1 MKKIYQI
8 SLSVLFLLS
17 LSFTLFAQNS
27 FFTPKS
33 EAAISLVNG
42 NRAIIP
48 NKYNTIQA
56 DVDKLKNFLWSLPSL
71 KNLVNRNAAPILE
84 IPMPDGSMAKFRV
97 WESSIMHPEL
107 QAKFA
112 EIKSFGGQG
121 ITDPYATIRFDYNP
135 YFGFSAQILSAVTGR
150 VFIDP
155 YVRGDI
161 NNYMSY
167 YSRDAK
173 RSGDFVCD
181 LRSNAKDYPNPASI
195 VAAGPCRGT
204 QLYTYRLALACTGEY
219 AVAVAGATPTVPA
232 VAAAMNTAMVRVN
245 GVYET
250 ETSITMQLVPNNN
263 SLIYLNGATDPY
275 TNNQGGTM
283 LGENITNCNTIIGF
297 TNYDIGHVFSTG
309 GGGIA
314 ILGCICTSN
323 KAGGVTGL
331 SNPVGDAFYIDY
343 VAHEMGHQYGG
354 NHTFNSTT
362 SNCGPPN
369 RNSSTAY
376 EVGSGTSVQA
386 YAGICAAD
394 NIQPNSDPFFH
405 TVSFDEISN
414 YAAGTGGT
422 CAAITATGNTLPVI
436 TAMNNNGANIPIG
449 TPFTLTAT
457 ATDAN
462 NDPLTYCWEE
472 WDLGPGGAWNNGINS
487 TTSPLFKS
495 RVPKTSGSRTFPD
508 IAVILAGYP
517 ANPPSALNGLK
528 GESLP
533 QVPRAIKFRLTVRD
547 NRAGGGGVVTGGD
560 GCQSGMTGI
569 FQVNTI
575 ATSGPFAVTIPNGG
589 ESYNGGTSQTITW
602 NVVGTSGAPINC
614 ANVMIS
620 LSTDGGNTYPTVI
633 AASTA
638 NDGSE
643 AVTLPNIT
651 ATNAKIKVE
660 ALGNIFFD
668 ISNANF
674 NITAVTTPTFNFTT
688 PAPTT
693 VACGTATA
701 ATTLATTSSNGFVTP
716 INLVASG
723 LPGATTVSYAV
734 NPVTPGNS
742 TVVTLNNVNTLAP
755 GTYNI
760 TITGTAGAEV
770 KTVQL
775 SYIVSPGAGPAI
787 TAQPAAQVVCAGINA
802 SFSITSASATGFQW
816 QLSTTGTGGPWSN
829 ITNAGVYSNATTA
842 TLNITGALATMDN
855 YQYRCVASVFCG
867 FTNSNPALLTVQA
880 APAVSTQPGNS
891 TVYTGGVAVFSITA
905 TGATSYLWQVSP
917 TGCGGPWT
925 NLTGTAPYSGFNT
938 ATLTINPTSA
948 AMTGYGYRCVVNG
961 TCAPTATSNCGLLTV
976 NIPVAITSQPS
987 ASTTCAGTQTNFTV
1001 GVTGTTPAYQ
1011 WQESI
1016 NGGGTWNNIING
1028 GVYSGATS
1036 AILTLTGV
1044 TAGMTG
1050 YQYRAVVNGAP
1061 PGGSVTSTAAILTV
1075 NTAPVITTQPAASST
1090 LCDGNNVTF
1099 TTAASGAA
1107 VTYQWQLSTTGAGG
1121 PWSNI
1126 ANAGVYS
1133 GVSTASL
1140 TITGAT
1146 AGMTTY
1152 QYRVVA
1158 SGTCAPAVNSIAAL
1172 LIVNTPITI
1181 TAQPVSNTNICAT
1194 GSTSFTVAAAG
1205 TTPTYQWQLS
1215 TAGATGPWTNIVNGG
1230 LYGGATTTTLTLTA
1244 VTAAMTGYQ
1253 YRAVVTGAAPCTSV
1267 TSNIAV
1273 LNVTPQPVI
1282 SASATSLL
1290 AGQKATLT
1298 VNVTP
1303 APGLTFAWYL
1313 NGVLVPGAT
1322 SNTYVVS
1329 VNTLGSYRVVVTSA
1343 SGSCQSELL
1352 AITATPSSKLFVF
1365 PSPNDGKFTVTY
1377 YTAGASAANPTKQS
1391 IVIYDSYGRRVW
1403 NKEYEV
1409 RQAYQLHEINMRRN
1423 GSGVYFIVLREANGN
1438 KIKTGEVI
1446 VR

>member
-8 SLSVLFLLS
+8 LLSVLFLLS

-33 EAAISLVNG
+33 ETAISFAN
-42 NRAIIP
+42 NKRAIIP
-48 NKYNTIQA
+48 NKYITVQA
-56 DVDKLKNFLWSLPSL
+56 DMAQLKTFLWTLPSE
-71 KNLVNRNAAPILE
+71 KNVNQNLAPIMQ
-84 IPMPDGSMAKFRV
+84 IPMPDGRMVRFRV
-97 WESSIMHPEL
+97 WQSSIQEPALE
-107 QAKFA
+107 AKFPD
-112 EIKSFGGQG
+112 IKTFAGQG
-121 ITDPYATIRFDYNP
+121 IDDIYASIRFDIGP
-135 YFGFSAQILSAVTGR
+135 RGFHAQVLTINGSYY
-150 VFIDP
+150 IDP
-155 YVRGDI
+155 YTVGSNTTDYISYFRKDLM
-161 NNYMSY
+161 NNKGKW
-167 YSRDAK
+167 A
-173 RSGDFVCD
+173 CD
-181 LRSNAKDYPNPASI
+181 VPDYTPTSTNNI
-195 VAAGPCRGT
+195 IAAACRGT
-204 QLYTYRLALACTGEY
+204 ELRTYRLAVACTGEY
-219 AVAVAGATPTVPA
+219 AQAPGINAGSNPTILHNAIVTS
-232 VAAAMNTAMVRVN
+232 VNRVV
-245 GVYET
+245 GVYRT
-250 ETSITMQLVPNNN
+250 ELSISMMLVATNN
-263 SLIYLNGATDPY
+263 LVEFLDAATDPFNG
-275 TNNQGGTM
+275 NNNANVLINESQTVCDA
-283 LGENITNCNTIIGF
+283 NIGSG
-297 TNYDIGHVFSTG
+297 NYDIGHTFSTG
-309 GGGIA
+309 GGGLA
-314 ILGCICTSN
+314 QLNSPCGSS
-323 KAGGVTGL
+323 KARGITG
-331 SNPVGDAFYIDY
+331 SPNPTGDAYDIDY
-343 VAHEMGHQYGG
+343 VAHEMGHQFGG
-354 NHTFNSTT
+354 NHSMAGCGSSPNSTK
-362 SNCGPPN
+362 
-369 RNSSTAY
+369 Y
-376 EVGSGTSVQA
+376 EVGSGTTIQA
-386 YAGICAAD
+386 YAGICGGE

-405 TVSFDEISN
+405 AISFDEISN
-414 YAAGTGGT
+414 FVSGTGSGCGT
-422 CAAITATGNTLPVI
+422 TQATNNQIPVI
-436 TAMNNNGANIPIG
+436 GSLSNNGANIPIN
-449 TPFTLTAT
+449 TPFTLTGT
-457 ATDAN
+457 ATDPD
-462 NDPLTYCWEE
+462 NDPLTYCWEQ
-472 WDLGPGGAWNNGINS
+472 WDFSGTGNTAWNAGATGSAGNS
-487 TTSPLFKS
+487 LPLFKS
-495 RVPKTSGSRTFPD
+495 RIPKTNGSRTFPD
-508 IAVILAGYP
+508 IAVILAGFP

-528 GESLP
+528 GETLSP
-533 QVPRAIKFRLTVRD
+533 VARAMKFKLIVRD
-547 NRAGGGGVVTGGD
+547 NKVAGGGVASSGAG
-560 GCQSGMTGI
+560 GCQNATV
-569 FQVNTI
+569 FQINVI
-575 ATSGPFAVTIPNGG
+575 ATAGPFVVTIPNGG

-602 NVVGTSGAPINC
+602 NVVGTNGAPINC

-651 ATNAKIKVE
+651 TTNARIKVE

-674 NITAVTTPTFNFTT
+674 NITAVTNPTFTFVT
-688 PAPTT
+688 PSPTT

-701 ATTLATTSSNGFVTP
+701 AITLATTSVLSFVTP

-723 LPGATTVSYAV
+723 LPGATTVSYSV

-770 KTVQL
+770 KNVQL
-775 SYIVSPGAGPAI
+775 SYIVSAGAGPAI
-787 TAQPAAQVVCAGINA
+787 TAQPSAQIVCAGTNA

-816 QLSTTGTGGPWSN
+816 QLSTTGAGGPWSN

-842 TLNITGALATMDN
+842 TLNITSVLATMDN
-855 YQYRCVASVFCG
+855 YQYRCVTSVLCG
-867 FTNSNPALLTVQA
+867 STNSNPALLTVQA
-880 APAVSTQPGNS
+880 APVVSTQPGNS

-987 ASTTCAGTQTNFTV
+987 ASTTCAGTQTSFTV

-1061 PGGSVTSTAAILTV
+1061 PGGSVTSSPAILTV

-1099 TTAASGAA
+1099 NTAASGTA

-1126 ANAGVYS
+1126 ANGGVYS
-1133 GVSTASL
+1133 GATTASL

-1146 AGMTTY
+1146 AAMTTY

-1158 SGTCAPAVNSIAAL
+1158 SGTCAPNANSNAAL
-1172 LIVNTPITI
+1172 LTVNTPITI
-1181 TAQPVSNTNICAT
+1181 TTQPAAITNICAT
-1194 GSTSFTVAAAG
+1194 GSTSLRIAAAG

-1215 TAGATGPWTNIVNGG
+1215 TAGATGPWTNIVNSGV
-1230 LYGGATTTTLTLTA
+1230 YGGATTPTLTLTA

-1253 YRAVVTGAAPCTSV
+1253 YRAVVTGAAPCTPV
-1267 TSNIAV
+1267 TSNVAV

-1282 SASATSLL
+1282 TASSTSLL
-1290 AGQKATLT
+1290 AGQKSTLT

-1313 NGVLVPGAT
+1313 NGVIVPGAT
-1322 SNTYVVS
+1322 SNSYIVS
-1329 VNTLGSYRVVVTSA
+1329 VNTLGSYRVIVTSG

-1352 AITATPSSKLFVF
+1352 AVTATPSTKLFVF
-1365 PSPNDGKFTVTY
+1365 PSPNDGKFTITY

-1391 IVIYDSYGRRVW
+1391 IVIYDSYGRRVL
-1403 NKEYEV
+1403 NKEYPVKQE
-1409 RQAYQLHEINMRRN
+1409 YQLHEINMRGS

-1446 VR
+1446 IR